1 MTACLMAV
9 WLAVCPGAGA
19 VAHPASAAPDNGM
32 GSCAALGSSVGEAVW
47 SWCYKNERDNLNG
60 CKASFRSWVREVE
73 RTCAQRRREF
83 GCSPSD
89 HTAVEW
95 HVHGWK
101 QPGREL
107 SLHRA
112 VQYCDDDKQGRTAG
126 PGPGDAPPALDRET
140 RVRVQRALAA
150 QGFDAGQADGSFGP
164 RTRGAIRAWQQA
176 KGHATTGEL
185 TGGQVERL
193 LADSPAGSG
202 AATGDLHG
210 SIAFSQLDGGGY
222 AFGIAW
228 NALGREA
235 ARRSAVEEC
244 GRRGGG
250 GGCSEAGWFRNACG
264 AIAIGDANG
273 YGTGWGENTGEAE
286 SSALSRCRSANA
298 NCRVAMSRCVDG
310 QYNQHEA
317 VASKPVGP
325 MCAGMSKGSE
335 CWNELA
341 NKPGCYI
348 FDGYYNPPE
357 TATWSGACA
366 DGIAVGQG
374 TWGWKT
380 PNGPGEATGTLVRG
394 KQHGRWIFRYAN
406 GHVYEGPF
414 VNGEQHGRWVHR
426 YPSGARLEFDYHN
439 GSREGQPG
447 VYITKSGK
455 RDPGRW
461 AGKCFRD
468 NNGHVRV
475 WSGSKDDCPK
485 N

>member
-1 MTACLMAV
+1 MMTRVRGWMTACLMAV

-310 QYNQHEA
+310 QY
-317 VASKPVGP
+317 KT
-325 MCAGMSKGSE
+325 
-335 CWNELA
+335 
-341 NKPGCYI
+341 Y
-348 FDGYYNPPE
+348 E
-357 TATWSGACA
+357 TALLKPFGPNWIIAENQPCQVWTPIPVPGEIATWTGSCLDGKASGHGR
-366 DGIAVGQG
+366 GIVRGSYGQITYEGSMRAGKMHGRGIVTFPSGHRYEGELYDAKKHGRG
-374 TWGWKT
+374 TFT
-380 PNGPGEATGTLVRG
+380 QPNGNAETCEWRQDKRLDNTCVR
-394 KQHGRWIFRYAN
+394 H
-406 GHVYEGPF
+406 
-414 VNGEQHGRWVHR
+414 
-426 YPSGARLEFDYHN
+426 
-439 GSREGQPG
+439 
-447 VYITKSGK
+447 
-455 RDPGRW
+455 
-461 AGKCFRD
+461 
-468 NNGHVRV
+468 
-475 WSGSKDDCPK
+475 
-485 N
+485 

>member
-1 MTACLMAV
+1 MMTRVRGWMTACLMAV

-202 AATGDLHG
+202 AATGDLYG

-286 SSALSRCRSANA
+286 SSALSKCQSANR

-310 QYNQHEA
+310 QYNEH
-317 VASKPVGP
+317 
-325 MCAGMSKGSE
+325 
-335 CWNELA
+335 
-341 NKPGCYI
+341 
-348 FDGYYNPPE
+348 E
-357 TATWSGACA
+357 TAILKPLGPNWLIAKDQPCQVYNRYSRPGETVTWSGACMDGKATGNGKAVWQSA
-366 DGIAVGQG
+366 DGDSTYDGKFRAGKPDGFGIQRWAAGTHYKGQWRAGRLHGYG
-374 TWGWKT
+374 TFKYPGGASY
-380 PNGPGEATGTLVRG
+380 NGEFRDDKPHGNGTLTTPDGQRFV
-394 KQHGRWIFRYAN
+394 
-406 GHVYEGPF
+406 GPWRKGCF
-414 VNGEQHGRWVHR
+414 
-426 YPSGARLEFDYHN
+426 
-439 GSREGQPG
+439 
-447 VYITKSGK
+447 GK
-455 RDPGRW
+455 RNGRK
-461 AGKCFRD
+461 ANFLQSAAECGFK
-468 NNGHVRV
+468 
-475 WSGSKDDCPK
+475 
-485 N
+485 

>member
-1 MTACLMAV
+1 MMTRVRGWMTACLMAV

-202 AATGDLHG
+202 AATGDLYG

-310 QYNQHEA
+310 QYNEHETEVAAFVEKKEHQQHKEA
-317 VASKPVGP
+317 KQVTETDAEAFTRARSINSPQAYNAYLSSWCPEGKFCLVARRQVDDIIRDRISGKAFSGP
-325 MCAGMSKGSE
+325 LLNGHLKLEFFSSGMFKIHLLG
-335 CWNELA
+335 
-341 NKPGCYI
+341 
-348 FDGYYNPPE
+348 
-357 TATWSGACA
+357 GA
-366 DGIAVGQG
+366 IPSG
-374 TWGWKT
+374 TWRVAEGIVLMHYSEFF
-380 PNGPGEATGTLVRG
+380 GMYRVDGEATLEDNTL
-394 KQHGRWIFRYAN
+394 I
-406 GHVYEGPF
+406 GHFNWKDG
-414 VNGEQHGRWVHR
+414 
-426 YPSGARLEFDYHN
+426 
-439 GSREGQPG
+439 
-447 VYITKSGK
+447 TKSW
-455 RDPGRW
+455 RLTELY
-461 AGKCFRD
+461 
-468 NNGHVRV
+468 
-475 WSGSKDDCPK
+475 
-485 N
+485 